1 MTTATKD
8 QKLAIRRNC
17 GFNEDVKCELVQWV
31 KDNNNET
38 SLNSLTFDEANKILV
53 QQGDKP
59 HKGEKWAN
67 FDKANPKHRAILSL
81 LYQAQWVTN
90 YKGKVVPDLDRF
102 SAWLQS
108 DKAPV
113 REPLKK
119 QTPQKLSKTIKAL
132 EGIVKHT
139 WK

>member
-1 MTTATKD
+1 MLATKD

-31 KDNNNET
+31 KNDNAQT
-38 SLNSLTFDEANKILV
+38 SLNTLTFDEANKILV
-53 QQGDKP
+53 HQGDKP

-67 FDKANPKHRAILSL
+67 FDKENPKHRAIVSL

-90 YKGKVVPDLDRF
+90 FKGREVPDLDKF
-102 SAWLQS
+102 STWLQS
-108 DKAPV
+108 EKAPV
-113 REPLKK
+113 RKPLKK
-119 QTPQKLSKTIKAL
+119 QTPQELSKTIKAL
-132 EGIVKHT
+132 SGIVNSI